1 MKRNNE
7 NEILSKIFSW
17 ETNFTHPRDKNKMK
31 ISISVKYENYGKLRE
46 VLFSKKKRFISY
58 NEN

>member
-31 ISISVKYENYGKLRE
+31 ISISEKYENYGKLRE
-46 VLFSKKKRFISY
+46 V
-58 NEN
+58 